1 MGLVTAVYP
10 AVWGIGQLFTGKMAD
25 HFNKKKLLY
34 LGMLLQG
41 IAILLLLFADTLI
54 QFIVLA
60 VALGAGTALVY
71 PTFLAT
77 IAEYTH
83 PYDRA
88 QSLGVFRFWRDLGY
102 AIGAILTGLLADML
116 GLLMPV
122 FVIGMLTLLSAAV
135 FFVRMRKTLAS

>member
-1 MGLVTAVYP
+1 MGLVTAVYH

-41 IAILLLLFADTLI
+41 IAILLLLFADTLL
-54 QFIVLA
+54 QFVLLA

-83 PYDRA
+83 P
-88 QSLGVFRFWRDLGY
+88 
-102 AIGAILTGLLADML
+102 
-116 GLLMPV
+116 
-122 FVIGMLTLLSAAV
+122 
-135 FFVRMRKTLAS
+135 